1 MSDRETGT
9 AKRCIGPLQPSAAGS
24 ALAICVML
32 MLMLMPLASQAQTI
46 AVFTK
51 NLVNANYVALRLG
64 VDKAA
69 GAMGAKTYH
78 RVPKHPDDPVEQ
90 IAMLAEVAR
99 DKPDAIIF
107 NPTDVDRLAEPF
119 RMIDALR
126 IPVVNVVNRAY
137 YADRSVFVGAD
148 DELVGYATAKYLF
161 DAMGGHGRV
170 AVLEG
175 PSTAVTSVDRS
186 RGFARALRE
195 RPDIVVVATA
205 DGKYLQPEGEAQMR
219 AILSKERV
227 IDGVL
232 AANDSMALGALQALE
247 AAGRALGVKVVG
259 INGVPEAIDSIEA
272 GRMLATENYSG
283 FLLGCISGFAAVREL
298 RGLPVPHT
306 INLPVEMIDRANV
319 AKFKVPLAQQQCP
332 AWEALVR

>member
-1 MSDRETGT
+1 MSDRDTDI
-9 AKRCIGPLQPSAAGS
+9 ARRRRWQSSAAAA
-24 ALAICVML
+24 ALAICMTTPTV
-32 MLMLMPLASQAQTI
+32 SQAQTI

-51 NLVNANYVALRLG
+51 NLVNPNYVALRLG

-69 GAMGAKTYH
+69 QAMGAKTYH
-78 RVPKHPDDPVEQ
+78 RVPTQPDDPVEQ
-90 IAMLAEVAR
+90 IAMLADVAR

-119 RMIDALR
+119 KMIEALH
-126 IPVVNVVNRAY
+126 IPIVNVVNRAA
-137 YADRSVFVGAD
+137 YADKTTFVGAD
-148 DELVGYATAKYLF
+148 DELVGYATARYLF
-161 DAMGGHGRV
+161 DAMGGKGRV

-175 PSTAVTSVDRS
+175 PSTAVTSVERS
-186 RGFARALRE
+186 RGFARALQE

-205 DGKYLQPEGEAQMR
+205 NGKYLQPEGAAQMR
-219 AILSKERV
+219 AILANGV
-227 IDGVL
+227 AVDGVL
-232 AANDSMALGALQALE
+232 AANDSMALGALQALD
-247 AAGRALGVKVVG
+247 AAGRAGSVKVVG
-259 INGVPEAIDSIEA
+259 INGVPEAIASIEA

-298 RGLPVPHT
+298 RGLPVPQT

-319 AKFKVPLAQQQCP
+319 AKFKVPLAQPSCP